1 MEMPREEPNPMTDT
15 ITSLPHTD
23 ARPAFL
29 DGFAR
34 MHTAMRRDVE
44 RLPRA
49 VAAASQPG
57 ATAALLP
64 WYRRFR
70 STLELHHQREDTI
83 IWPELIRRDP
93 SFAAPQAE
101 LLADHLV
108 LDAALAAVELA
119 LAGGDDAAG
128 AARQLGGVLVDHL
141 AREEAAAFPRLAA
154 CFTAEEWVAIERSFL
169 KGTSVG
175 HLAFEIPWVLDGLTD
190 QEVAEVKAEA
200 PLPLRLAYRF

>member
-1 MEMPREEPNPMTDT
+1 MTDT
-15 ITSLPHTD
+15 LIPLPHTD

-34 MHTAMRRDVE
+34 MHTAMRRDAE

-49 VAAASQPG
+49 VAAASDAG
-57 ATAALLP
+57 ATAALLQ

-70 STLELHHQREDTI
+70 STIDLHHQREDTI

-101 LLADHLV
+101 LVADHHV

-119 LAGGDDAAG
+119 LSGGGDAAG
-128 AARQLGGVLVDHL
+128 AVRQLGGILVESL
-141 AREEAAAFPRLAA
+141 PGEEPATLQPR
-154 CFTAEEWVAIERSFL
+154 TA
-169 KGTSVG
+169 
-175 HLAFEIPWVLDGLTD
+175 
-190 QEVAEVKAEA
+190 
-200 PLPLRLAYRF
+200 YY